1 MSERPTTDEHD
12 RRALALKA
20 VLLSVMVLASF
31 GVCFFAR
38 ELSVVVLGWPVHFW
52 MAAQGAVLV
61 FIVIVVVYAS
71 VMSRLEA
78 QEASGEAGEAGD
90 G

>member
-38 ELSVVVLGWPVHFW
+38 ELSVAVMGWPVHFW

-61 FIVIVVVYAS
+61 FIVVVVVYAS

-78 QEASGEAGEAGD
+78 QEARDGADEAED
-90 G
+90 D